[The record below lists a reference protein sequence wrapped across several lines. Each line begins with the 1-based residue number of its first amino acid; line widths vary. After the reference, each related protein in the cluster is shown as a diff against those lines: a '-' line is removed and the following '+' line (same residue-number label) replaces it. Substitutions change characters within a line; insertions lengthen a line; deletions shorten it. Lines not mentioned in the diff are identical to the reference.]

1 MQKIKP
7 KILIRVDSNQE
18 LGAGHA
24 MRMLA
29 LSSILHKEFNIYVA
43 FKKMPKYFRKLYLDF
58 GAILIDLSKIKSNTE
73 FESNTITIKDFDIAV
88 IDGYESLDSFKK
100 FCIKNKIKLVLVDDL
115 LADDFEADLII
126 NHSPGLKKKDFKKLK
141 KTTLCLGFEYAL
153 IQKCFLEKAK
163 SQVRSSVRRDGI
175 FLNLGASDPKEI
187 TSKIIDIILKNTN
200 EKITCVLGPLN
211 KNSLL
216 VKESFKNESLRVN
229 FFDNLS
235 SESICDLLMSSK
247 IGICSASTI
256 SIEAFSCRLPLIVGW
271 SAKNQSRF
279 YKKISQMGLA
289 KGMGNFEQ
297 LDLSLLLNSI
307 KELIFSEKSREK
319 MIRKQIK
326 YFDGKSP
333 ERIIKAMKSLL

>member
-18 LGAGHA
+18 IGGGHA

-29 LSSILHKEFNIYVA
+29 LSSMLHKEFNIYVA
-43 FKKMPKYFRKLYLDF
+43 FKKMPENFQKLYSEF
-58 GAILIDLSKIKSNTE
+58 GAILINLSKIKSNTL
-73 FESNTITIKDFDIAV
+73 FESNIIKINDFDIVV
-88 IDGYESLDSFKK
+88 IDGYESLNSFKK
-100 FCIKNKIKLVLVDDL
+100 FCLQNKIKLVLVDDL
-115 LADDFEADLII
+115 LIDDFEADLII

-153 IQKCFLEKAK
+153 IQKCFLDKAK
-163 SQVRSSVRRDGI
+163 SQARSLERRDGI

-187 TSKIIDIILKNTN
+187 TAKLIDIILKNTN

-211 KNSLL
+211 KNSAL
-216 VKESFKNESLRVN
+216 VKESFKNEGLRVN

-235 SESICDLLMSSK
+235 SENISNLLISSK

-279 YKKISQMGLA
+279 YKKISQLGLA
-289 KGMGNFEQ
+289 KGIGNFEE
-297 LDLSLLLNSI
+297 LDLDILLDSL
-307 KELIFSEKSREK
+307 KELIFSEKAREK

-333 ERIIKAMKSLL
+333 ERIVKAMKSLL